1 MSSNSGDAN
10 GDGPEDTYFTCTLG
24 QATLYNEDLEFKNIP
39 TFLDELVDHHG
50 DKPAVGFWDVNANAE
65 GQNGSQNG
73 GEDVDGR
80 PERKDYTI
88 YSFAEAV
95 SHSDSAARYITQL
108 CGTSDARPAAMLV
121 RSVPDFLFCFLGLI
135 RLGRPVLLLAPQ
147 LSGSAIATLC
157 QQCEAELLYE
167 GGAYDDLVKKATQ
180 AAESLEG
187 FELKTHRLSFQTNK
201 ANLATTSEDFVCYS
215 ASSTDTAY
223 LHHTSGTSTGLPKP
237 IPQSHNAGCGVQP
250 RLNGSD
256 AATFTTTPLHH
267 GGVADLFRAWTSGA
281 MMWLF
286 PGDKLPITAKN
297 VSRCLEVAASAVRSE
312 EKEGVKVPKVKYFSS
327 VPYVLQ
333 GMADHALG
341 LSQLQTMSIVGVG
354 GAALPSEVGDE
365 LVKQGV
371 PLISRFGS
379 AECGFLMSSY
389 RSFATDTEWQYLRP
403 GSRGSKYLRF
413 EKREED
419 ELCELIIL
427 PGWPHMAK
435 TNREDGSFATS
446 DLFERHASIPD
457 AWRYHSRADSQL
469 TLVTGKKFDPAPL
482 EAGIAASSSL
492 IRDVLIFGN
501 GKPYPGALV
510 FKAEEA
516 KGVEDEVFEEEVWKV
531 VEKFNREGQS
541 HTRISRGM
549 VVLIGGDEEGLEKS
563 SKGTVIRRVAEE
575 RFGQVI
581 EGAYGKGEE
590 VGGKEVDDEDVL
602 GEVRRIVEGVMGS
615 GTKDGEK
622 LTDTVDLFT
631 YGADSVSCIQI
642 RQKLV
647 GLLGEGADPL
657 PPTIVEDC
665 GSIQILSQTILD
677 LRNGRASTNGA
688 AADDQAKLMQEF
700 VETYSTLSLPSL
712 PSTPSETR
720 PTSPSR
726 GKAILLTGS
735 TGSLGSHLL
744 NQLLSTP
751 SVSHIHLLLRASHG
765 SSLESSRIRLLSL
778 LASRHLTPPPH
789 FDEKVTLHLYTL
801 TAPRLGL
808 EDEVY
813 LRLAN
818 EVDVIYD
825 LAWSVNFLLPLRG
838 FKSHFQ
844 ALRGLLELAV
854 AHAAF
859 EERGK
864 PARVVF
870 CSSTASV
877 ASYPSLAGSQ
887 GKLVPEEM
895 LGDVDVS
902 GGIGYSRS
910 KWVAENLIQRAV
922 AIFPVLKG
930 CVSVVRVGQI
940 SGDTVHGVW
949 NKSEA
954 YPLMLGSA
962 RVTGCLPR
970 LKGERVGWTGVD
982 VAAGGFVNLLDGV
995 GDEEDV
1001 RVLHLLNSAKAVEW
1015 NDVVGWIS
1023 EVEEGIEI
1031 VEVGVWLERLEGL
1044 RKSEREEER
1053 SHACLKL
1060 LEFWKGAYG
1069 KTVDGESV
1077 AEVNE
1082 EKTDG
1087 KENGSVE
1094 DRPQAEGFDMSKSL
1108 EAMPGLKEAK
1118 AVDREYVLKLWRW
1131 IKENI

>member
-1 MSSNSGDAN
+1 MPSKSGGAAGN
-10 GDGPEDTYFTCTLG
+10 EDTYFTCTLG
-24 QATLYNEDLEFKNIP
+24 QATLYNEDLKFKNIP
-39 TFLDELVDHHG
+39 TFLDELVKTHG

-65 GQNGSQNG
+65 GQNGG
-73 GEDVDGR
+73 GDADGR
-80 PERKDYTI
+80 LERKDHTI
-88 YSFAEAV
+88 YTFAEAI
-95 SHSDSAARYITQL
+95 SHSNLAARYINQL
-108 CGTSDARPAAMLV
+108 CGTPTSISDESRSKPAAMLV

-167 GGAYDDLVKKATQ
+167 GGAYDELVKKATE
-180 AAESLEG
+180 AAESLDG
-187 FELKTHRLSFQTNK
+187 FELKTHRLDFQSSSSDV
-201 ANLATTSEDFVCYS
+201 ATTSKDLVDYS
-215 ASSTDTAY
+215 ASSNDTAY

-250 RLNGSD
+250 RLNGID
-256 AATFTTTPLHH
+256 AATFTTTPLYH

-297 VSRCLEVAASAVRSE
+297 VSRCLEVAASALRSE
-312 EKEGVKVPKVKYFSS
+312 EKEGEKVPKVKYFSS

-333 GMADHALG
+333 GMADHPLG

-354 GAALPSEVGDE
+354 GAALPAEVGDE

-379 AECGFLMSSY
+379 AECGFLMSSH
-389 RSFATDTEWQYLRP
+389 RPFATDTEWQYLRP

-413 EKREED
+413 EPREED
-419 ELCELIIL
+419 GLCELIIL

-446 DLFERHASIPD
+446 DLFERHESIPD

-482 EAGIAASSSL
+482 EAGIAASSPL
-492 IRDVLIFGN
+492 IGDVLIFGN
-501 GKPYPGALV
+501 GKPYPGMLV
-510 FKAEEA
+510 FRAEEA
-516 KGVEDEVFEEEVWKV
+516 RDMEEGEFERDVWKV

-549 VVLIGGDEEGLEKS
+549 VVLLGREEKGLEKS

-575 RFGQVI
+575 RFEQLI
-581 EGAYGKGEE
+581 ERAYGKGEGT
-590 VGGKEVDDEDVL
+590 GGKEVGDEDVL
-602 GEVRRIVEGVMGS
+602 EEVRRIVEGVMGS
-615 GTKDGEK
+615 ETKDGEK

-642 RQKLV
+642 RQKLLA
-647 GLLGEGADPL
+647 LLGQGAGRL

-677 LRNGRASTNGA
+677 IRQGKASTNGTG
-688 AADDQAKLMQEF
+688 DDQAKLMQDF
-700 VETYSTLSLPSL
+700 VETYSTLTLSSL

-720 PTSPSR
+720 PAAPSQ
-726 GKAILLTGS
+726 GKTILLTGS

-744 NQLLSTP
+744 SQLLSTP
-751 SVSHIHLLLRASHG
+751 SVSHIHLLLRG
-765 SSLESSRIRLLSL
+765 TSLESSRTRLLSL
-778 LASRHLTPPPH
+778 LSSRHLTSPPN

-801 TAPRLGL
+801 TSPHLGL

-813 LRLAN
+813 LRLAK
-818 EVDVIYD
+818 EVDIIYD

-838 FKSHFQ
+838 FKAHFQ
-844 ALRGLLELAV
+844 ALQSLLSLAT
-854 AHAAF
+854 AHAQF
-859 EERGK
+859 SSSDGR
-864 PARVVF
+864 PARLVF

-877 ASYPSLAGSQ
+877 ASYPSLPGSQ
-887 GKLVPEEM
+887 SALIPEEI
-895 LGDVDVS
+895 LSDVEAS

-910 KWVAENLIQRAV
+910 KWVAENILSCAV
-922 AIFPVLKG
+922 EKFSVLKG

-940 SGDTVHGVW
+940 SGDTKHGVW

-954 YPLMLGSA
+954 YPLMLASA
-962 RVTGCLPR
+962 SVTGCLPR
-970 LKGERVGWTGVD
+970 LRGEKVGWTGVD
-982 VAAGGFVNLLDGV
+982 VAAGGFVSLLDGV
-995 GDEEDV
+995 RDGKDV
-1001 RVLHLLNSAKAVEW
+1001 RVLHLLNPERPVGWDE
-1015 NDVVGWIS
+1015 VVGWIG
-1023 EVEEGIEI
+1023 EVEEGVES

-1053 SHACLKL
+1053 SHPCLKL
-1060 LEFWKGAYG
+1060 LEFWRGAYG
-1069 KTVDGESV
+1069 GQNEGGGGV
-1077 AEVNE
+1077 E
-1082 EKTDG
+1082 EKG
-1087 KENGSVE
+1087 GGEGGSV
-1094 DRPQAEGFDMSKSL
+1094 DRRPQAEGFAMSKSIK
-1108 EAMPGLKEAK
+1108 AMPGLKEAK
-1118 AVDREYVLKLWRW
+1118 AVDREYVLKLWEW
-1131 IKENI
+1131 IKENV